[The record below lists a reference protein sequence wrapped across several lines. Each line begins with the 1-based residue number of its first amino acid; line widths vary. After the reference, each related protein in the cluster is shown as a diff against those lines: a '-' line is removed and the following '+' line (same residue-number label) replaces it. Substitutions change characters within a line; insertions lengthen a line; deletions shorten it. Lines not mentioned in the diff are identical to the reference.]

1 MIKLKDD
8 KLPLF
13 ISFSAGETS
22 AFMLWLMLEKY
33 RGKRE
38 IIVLFA
44 NTGQENEETLE
55 FAKKCEEHF
64 NHPITWVE
72 AEINMEYRKG
82 IKHRVVNFETAE
94 RNGKTFEKMIS
105 KLGIPNVENQYC
117 TRDLKQYPME
127 HYLKTV
133 YGLKDNVGYYT
144 LIGIRVDEI
153 DRIGKY
159 TYPLVP
165 LGITK
170 KHVNHFWENMPF
182 RLELKG
188 YQGNCKWCY
197 KKALRKHLTLI
208 NETPEF
214 YDFPKR
220 MEKKYG
226 NFVNPHRLEKLKKEG
241 KDVKFPINFFRKNM
255 NTEQMFE
262 LAKGFTDFAH
272 DDSRDTNYQI
282 SLVNGFELD
291 VSNGCVESCE
301 IY

>member
-1 MIKLKDD
+1 MINIDND
-8 KLPLF
+8 NLPLF
-13 ISFSAGETS
+13 ISFSFGETS
-22 AFMLWLMLEKY
+22 AFLLWLMLQKY

-44 NTGQENEETLE
+44 NTGQENEETLI
-55 FAKKCEEHF
+55 FGKKCSEYF
-64 NHPITWVE
+64 DIPVIWLE
-72 AEINMEYRKG
+72 AEISKKYG
-82 IKHRVVNFETAE
+82 VGVKHRVVNFETAE

-117 TRDLKQYPME
+117 TRDLKKYPME
-127 HYLKTV
+127 HWLKTNG
-133 YGLKDNVGYYT
+133 YKDYHT
-144 LIGIRVDEI
+144 LIGIRADEI

-159 TYPLVP
+159 VYPLVS

-170 KHVNHFWENMPF
+170 QHVNDFWSKMPF

-197 KKALRKHLTLI
+197 KKATRKHLTLI
-208 NETPEF
+208 KENPEY

-220 MEKKYG
+220 MEEKYG
-226 NFVNPHRLEKLKKEG
+226 NFINENRLAKLKKEN
-241 KDVKFPINFFRKNM
+241 KEIKLPIRFFRDNLSVSDLVEM
-255 NTEQMFE
+255 
-262 LAKGFTDFAH
+262 AKDFTDYAH
-272 DDSRDTNYQI
+272 DDTRDTNYQT
-282 SLVNGFELD
+282 SLINGFELD